1 VLQFVLESAG
11 YFFYELIINTDGHDG
26 AKNFFGFHLHVWL
39 GIAEH
44 GGLDNS
50 TIATTTCLN
59 SCAVP
64 ADRDLTRLWAQCRS
78 CCDQTVHWARAGQTE
93 IGGLDQMVIGVNIHW
108 TDSGLTHFE
117 INI

>member
-1 VLQFVLESAG
+1 MGNKRDKHEAG
-11 YFFYELIINTDGHDG
+11 TSHYHPPVTLLSLKYFYLPLIH
-26 AKNFFGFHLHVWL
+26 
-39 GIAEH
+39 IA
-44 GGLDNS
+44 
-50 TIATTTCLN
+50 C
-59 SCAVP
+59 
-64 ADRDLTRLWAQCRS
+64 ADRDLTSLWAQCRS